1 MRRILFAAAAAAGLA
16 TVSVADTAQASDETY
31 KIGAILAMTGS
42 APYYGQVMSRGIQ
55 IAIDEINAEGGV
67 DGTKLELIVEDH
79 RSGSAQEGVAA
90 MNRLLSLHG
99 VRAVLTSFS
108 PPTLAISPIA
118 DERGVFLINGGGVSA
133 NLINASKYL
142 VHNRLLATNLAAA
155 AVERAKELGGKRMA
169 VIHWRTDAGDNVRDI
184 YRELWTGEGREIVA
198 VEAVV
203 QGAPNIDTQI
213 AKVRASRPDIV
224 ALGVFKP
231 EVGLV
236 LRRLRELGVDVPV
249 VGIEYTAEDG
259 DIAGRHAVGYEYV
272 QEYFHPTDDN
282 PWAKQFYE
290 AYKSRHDQ
298 GPDIYAANYY
308 EGTYVIAEL
317 IRRAKAVG
325 ADYRNGAE
333 LHEKIW
339 ENPRFKSVYG
349 SEMLFARETGVAA
362 KQVALFRVNDDR
374 QAEFVKY
381 LGAAD

>member
-16 TVSVADTAQASDETY
+16 GVSVADTAQASDETY

-298 GPDIYAANYY
+298 EPDIYAANYY